1 VVTEFDLYVIL
12 RLFQHANM
20 IPFVYTIVQLQKV
33 GGSYLVMVVQS
44 QQEKARDDVRWHHH
58 IGTDVSITGEAVRN
72 HDVTSPLIFFI

>member
-1 VVTEFDLYVIL
+1 MVTEFDLYVIL
-12 RLFQHANM
+12 RLFQHVNM

-33 GGSYLVMVVQS
+33 DGSYLVVQS

-58 IGTDVSITGEAVRN
+58 IGRDVSITGEAVRN